1 MLKSMMK
8 PIALLTIMM
17 VCCASASFG
26 DASITLQP
34 KAESVNVG
42 GDIVY
47 DVLLSADQPFSAYML
62 KVEFNSADGAAVS
75 AHQYSI
81 DTAVWTAANQAHEAI
96 LLPPEVDGNT
106 ILLQSSLV
114 GPDTEAAY
122 ADAVSIGQ
130 LSVKADNQGTLIAS
144 IAGANFFTDGLQQPE
159 GANIGVLITDAAPVS
174 IQPAAQMVFGD
185 ASGNGTLG
193 IEDSL
198 MIRQYLAGFR
208 DSVPDPVAA
217 DINPGIPGI
226 DITDALF
233 IQQILAQLRP
243 DPNNPEA
250 ATPAGKV
257 AKSIGIRNLIVSP
270 FAVPD
275 NTITFVVEGGP
286 YGVGDNVTAALTA
299 NVGASVFGSYNV
311 SVTYD
316 PAVLTYQSIASGA
329 AELGLPV
336 ANANTAGLILMN
348 GVNAASFSSP
358 TGEVVLANITFQVAA
373 VSGGSTNLSVAVTQM
388 TDVNFTPINV
398 ASQATA
404 VALAGAEPTPTE
416 TPTATPV
423 PPTPT
428 NTPEP
433 PTPTATESAVPTP
446 TESAVPTP
454 TNTPE
459 PPTPTATE
467 SAVPTPT
474 ESEVPTPTNT
484 PVPPTPTPTES
495 VVPTPTP
502 TESVVP
508 TPTPTESEVPTPTP
522 VPPTPTPTES
532 EVPTPTPTESEVPT
546 PTPVPPTPTPTE
558 SEVPTPTPTE
568 SEVPTPTPTESEVP
582 TPTPTESEVPTPTN
596 TPVPPTPTP
605 TESEVPTPTP
615 TESEVPTPTPVPP
628 TPTIEPPTPTPTVE
642 PPTPTPTVTPIP
654 PTPTP
659 TVGEVEVTMDSGLIA
674 MSHEGLFLSRGIDS
688 GAEVDT
694 GEVLRGRPIDIEVIN
709 GELVYVTMDGT
720 VYPESMRKDSAGGTA
735 LKVND
740 VIDLEPLGDGAG
752 YLLLDRWGNVHAYGT
767 ATHQGDAV
775 YKQSVSFGSKPF
787 TVTVPLAVDLEVVA
801 DPANPNTNLGYYIL
815 GSDGSITSVGNVPA
829 MPAAM
834 DEPSD
839 VLGARALELSV
850 TGGIVTGYEVLLQN
864 GTIVFWNGTIKALGA
879 PINHSVNDP
888 EIVDFTRAGGAI
900 FLLNE
905 QGVVYGPDYLE
916 LSNDPGAFGGLIGK
930 YGFFD
935 IEAGFLT
942 PAPGE

>member
-17 VCCASASFG
+17 VCCVSASFG

-34 KAESVNVG
+34 KAESVDVG

-62 KVEFNSADGAAVS
+62 KVEFTSADGAAVS
-75 AHQYSI
+75 AHQFSI
-81 DTAVWTAANQAHEAI
+81 DTDVWNAANQARDAI

-106 ILLQSSLV
+106 VLLSSSLV
-114 GPDTEAAY
+114 GPDAEAAY

-130 LSVKADNQGTLIAS
+130 LRVKADTQGTLIAS
-144 IAGANFFTDGLQQPE
+144 IAGADFFTDGLQQPE
-159 GANIGVLITDAAPVS
+159 GADFGVLITDAAPVS

-198 MIRQYLAGFR
+198 MIRQLLAGFR
-208 DSVPDPVAA
+208 TSVPDPVAA

-226 DITDALF
+226 DISDALF

-243 DPNNPEA
+243 DPNNPDAEL
-250 ATPAGKV
+250 PAGKV

-275 NTITFVVEGGP
+275 NTITFVVDGGP
-286 YGVGDNVTAALTA
+286 FNVGDTVTATLTA
-299 NVGASVFGSYNV
+299 NVGASVIGAYNV
-311 SVTYD
+311 SVSYD
-316 PAVLTYQSIASGA
+316 PAVLTYQSLTGGV
-329 AELGLPV
+329 AELGVPI
-336 ANANTAGLILMN
+336 ANAGTAGAILMN
-348 GVNAASFSSP
+348 GVNASSFTAPS
-358 TGEVVLANITFQVAA
+358 GEVAFANITFQVAA
-373 VSGGSTNLSVAVTQM
+373 VSGASTNLSVAVTSLL
-388 TDVNFTPINV
+388 DVNFTPINV
-398 ASQATA
+398 AIQPTA
-404 VALAGAEPTPTE
+404 VDLAAAVEPTPTETPTATPEPATPTE

-446 TESAVPTP
+446 TESEVPTP

-459 PPTPTATE
+459 PPTPTPTE

-474 ESEVPTPTNT
+474 PTESAAPTPTPEPPTPTESDVPTPTPTESDVPT
-484 PVPPTPTPTES
+484 PTPTESAVPTPTPEPPTPTPTES
-495 VVPTPTP
+495 DVPTPTP
-502 TESVVP
+502 TESAVP
-508 TPTPTESEVPTPTP
+508 TPTPTESDVPTPTP
-522 VPPTPTPTES
+522 TESAVPTPTPEPPTPTPTES
-532 EVPTPTPTESEVPT
+532 AVPTPTPTESD
-546 PTPVPPTPTPTE
+546 
-558 SEVPTPTPTE
+558 VPTPTPTE
-568 SEVPTPTPTESEVP
+568 SAVPTPTP
-582 TPTPTESEVPTPTN
+582 
-596 TPVPPTPTP
+596 
-605 TESEVPTPTP
+605 
-615 TESEVPTPTPVPP
+615 
-628 TPTIEPPTPTPTVE
+628 EPPTPTPEPATPTPE
-642 PPTPTPTVTPIP
+642 PPTPTPTVTPVP

-659 TVGEVEVTMDSGLIA
+659 TVGEVEVTADSGLIA
-674 MSHEGLFLSRGIDS
+674 MSHQGLFLSRGIES
-688 GAEVDT
+688 GSEVNT
-694 GEVLRGRPIDIEVIN
+694 GEVLRGRPIDVEIIN
-709 GELVYVTMDGT
+709 GDLVYVTMDGT
-720 VYPESMRKDSAGGTA
+720 VYPESIRKDSAGGTD

-775 YKQSVSFGSKPF
+775 YQQSVSFGSKPF

-815 GSDGSITSVGNVPA
+815 GSDGSVTSVGNVPA
-829 MPAAM
+829 MPPAM

-839 VLGARALELSV
+839 VLGARALELNV
-850 TGGIVTGYEVLLQN
+850 TGGIVSGYEVLLQN
-864 GTIVFWNGTIKALGA
+864 GTIVFWNGTLKALGA
-879 PINHSVNDP
+879 PINHSVTDP

-900 FLLNE
+900 FLLDE

-916 LSNDPGAFGGLIGK
+916 LSNEPGAFGGLVGQF
-930 YGFFD
+930 GFFD

-942 PAPGE
+942 PAPVE